1 MWVYECDLNIDMQP
15 FECDLNADI
24 FHDLCEHVF
33 CAFICVFVLF
43 IHQLF

>member
-24 FHDLCEHVF
+24 FHLCEHD
-33 CAFICVFVLF
+33 FVPLFVCLF